1 MKVYVASE
9 QPKKVAI
16 ENEEVI
22 GSLNSPEQ
30 NNSID
35 AGKTTVRGKV
45 VERREEGPGTP
56 NVSRERR
63 SEENRRQRHEHTKN
77 EKSAALEQVTDRNEI
92 KLQQHRRKILL
103 AGCEPVMGFNYD
115 CLAMDDYPSNTL
127 VSGARRDRDYWLL
140 LCGLFATAFLLGLFG
155 FVAAWVAGAGCGLFL
170 LSLVFAFTS
179 FRKHFFERP
188 PLHELLKIRKK
199 IEFSALNHLH
209 FLEGKD
215 GLAWRCEKLVKYN
228 SNLERNIFYGLFKYS
243 KDKSLMNVI
252 KNKKHIRL
260 YLLLMIESQKAYQRL
275 QKDYL
280 ERHFNHMDQGWDDK
294 ISTAEAAKL
303 EQTLNV
309 DESSKST
316 HSNS

>member
-1 MKVYVASE
+1 MASE
-9 QPKKVAI
+9 QKNKVELKNKEAIDLLSSSAQNIPKA
-16 ENEEVI
+16 
-22 GSLNSPEQ
+22 
-30 NNSID
+30 
-35 AGKTTVRGKV
+35 RGEII
-45 VERREEGPGTP
+45 ERREDDP
-56 NVSRERR
+56 NAPNISRERR
-63 SEENRRQRHEHTKN
+63 SEGNRRKQQDNTHN
-77 EKSAALEQVTDRNEI
+77 EKAVALERLVDQNEI
-92 KLQQHRRKILL
+92 KLQQHRRKIIL

-115 CLAMDDYPSNTL
+115 CLAMDDYPNNAL

-140 LCGLFATAFLLGLFG
+140 LCSLFATLFFLGLFDL
-155 FVAAWVAGAGCGLFL
+155 VAAWVAGAGSGLFL

-179 FRKHFFERP
+179 LRQHFFERP

-228 SNLERNIFYGLFKYS
+228 SNLGRHIFHGLFKYS
-243 KDKSLMNVI
+243 KNRTLVAVI

-280 ERHFNHMDQGWDDK
+280 EQHFNHMDQGWDDT
-294 ISTAEAAKL
+294 ISVAEAAKL
-303 EQTLNV
+303 EQSLKV
-309 DESSKST
+309 DESREST
-316 HSNS
+316 GSNS

>member
-1 MKVYVASE
+1 VASE
-9 QPKKVAI
+9 QSKKVQLKGEEAI
-16 ENEEVI
+16 DPQ
-22 GSLNSPEQ
+22 NSPRQ
-30 NNSID
+30 ASSLQQTKLG
-35 AGKTTVRGKV
+35 AGGKII
-45 VERREEGPGTP
+45 ERREEDPDSP

-63 SEENRRQRHEHTKN
+63 SSGNRRKLQDKTQN
-77 EKSAALEQVTDRNEI
+77 EKAVALERLTDRNEI

-115 CLAMDDYPSNTL
+115 CLAMDDYPNNAL
-127 VSGARRDRDYWLL
+127 VSGARRDRDYWLM
-140 LCGLFATAFLLGLFG
+140 LCGLFATGFLLGLLG
-155 FVAAWVAGAGCGLFL
+155 AAAAWVAGASCGLFL
-170 LSLVFAFTS
+170 LSLVFAFSS
-179 FRKHFFERP
+179 FRKYFFERP

-215 GLAWRCEKLVKYN
+215 GLAWRCEKLAKYN
-228 SNLERNIFYGLFKYS
+228 SNLNRNIFHGLFRYS
-243 KDKSLMNVI
+243 KDRSLLNVI

-260 YLLLMIESQKAYQRL
+260 YLLLMIESQKAYKRL

-280 ERHFNHMDQGWDDK
+280 ERHFNHMDQGWDDT
-294 ISTAEAAKL
+294 ISGAEAAKL

-316 HSNS
+316 RSNS

>member
-1 MKVYVASE
+1 MASE
-9 QPKKVAI
+9 QKKKVELKNKEAI
-16 ENEEVI
+16 D
-22 GSLNSPEQ
+22 SLSSSVQ
-30 NNSID
+30 NKPK
-35 AGKTTVRGKV
+35 ARGKI
-45 VERREEGPGTP
+45 VERRKDDP
-56 NVSRERR
+56 NAPNISRERR
-63 SEENRRQRHEHTKN
+63 SEDNRRKQHDNPHN
-77 EKSAALEQVTDRNEI
+77 EKAVALEHLTDRNEV

-115 CLAMDDYPSNTL
+115 CLAMDDYPSNAL
-127 VSGARRDRDYWLL
+127 VSGARRDRDYWLM

-155 FVAAWVAGAGCGLFL
+155 LVAAWVAGAGCGLFL

-188 PLHELLKIRKK
+188 PLNELLRVRKA

-228 SNLERNIFYGLFKYS
+228 SNLNKSIFHGLFRYS
-243 KDKSLMNVI
+243 KDRTLLNVI

-260 YLLLMIESQKAYQRL
+260 YLLLMIEAQKAYKRL

-280 ERHFNHMDQGWDDK
+280 ERHFKHMDQGWDDT
-294 ISTAEAAKL
+294 IGEAEAAKL
-303 EQTLNV
+303 EQSLNAE
-309 DESSKST
+309 ESSKST
-316 HSNS
+316 RSNS